1 MERRSDRIN
10 SKRLRRQLN
19 GVNAN
24 YQSASAVGRPRRVL
38 KVEVVISRLSS
49 YQRLQYKLVPSVEQ
63 HTAIAK
69 VEPRHFQVDIKVE
82 YPSVCDVKAENRDRK
97 IFPLKTELGL
107 DVKPK
112 CEDSKVTLS
121 SQEVDRHLDGL
132 TDFAIT
138 TGPLATPVKRKL
150 LRTKYG
156 VHPQRIVS
164 PFINVAPPGKHLA
177 LCCTGELN
185 PGLPVAP
192 GGRGFLLS
200 NRYNDMC
207 TSEFSLF
214 CRVFLNGRA
223 YWRYYGEYRG
233 SHTGF
238 LSPLEFDM
246 QSNKVKDKWAKK
258 ITKQKH
264 PEYMA
269 IRDTIQNLK
278 VPNVDPVNKGDVMA
292 ALRSGVVHIGI
303 VALQCFAYNQHL
315 ASDMNGPHH

>member
-1 MERRSDRIN
+1 M
-10 SKRLRRQLN
+10 
-19 GVNAN
+19 
-24 YQSASAVGRPRRVL
+24 
-38 KVEVVISRLSS
+38 
-49 YQRLQYKLVPSVEQ
+49 
-63 HTAIAK
+63 
-69 VEPRHFQVDIKVE
+69 
-82 YPSVCDVKAENRDRK
+82 
-97 IFPLKTELGL
+97 
-107 DVKPK
+107 
-112 CEDSKVTLS
+112 TLS

-164 PFINVAPPGKHLA
+164 PFTNVAPPGKHLA

-246 QSNKVKDKWAKK
+246 QSNKVRLLKSRLLLYYCDSLRLGQGQMGEKNNQ
-258 ITKQKH
+258 TETSRVYGDTGH
-264 PEYMA
+264 NPE
-269 IRDTIQNLK
+269 
-278 VPNVDPVNKGDVMA
+278 PE
-292 ALRSGVVHIGI
+292 
-303 VALQCFAYNQHL
+303 
-315 ASDMNGPHH
+315 GPKRGPRQ